1 MVMTSKELKEIRT
14 SLGFTQEEFG
24 KRLGVRKNTVW
35 RWEKEER
42 RIPETVARLVHY
54 LAKEVR
60 EEQKTKKT
68 RRP

>member
-1 MVMTSKELKEIRT
+1 VTSKELKAIRT

-35 RWEKEER
+35 RWEHEER
-42 RIPETVARLVHY
+42 RVPETVARLVHY

-60 EEQKTKKT
+60 DEQTRERK